1 VVLPAKAR
9 FLSRELVYTALT
21 RSKKKLVLLIQGK
34 NATSLFDLSQPTNSE
49 TARRNTNLFS
59 VGVRCSD
66 DFPYAQHL
74 VHRTSKNVMV
84 QSKSELTLATYF
96 ASADVNLG
104 DYTYNR
110 RLEGEGYPYRLRPDF
125 SWETDAGELI
135 LWEHLGMLAREDYRQ
150 GWEKKKAWYASN
162 GYIEGQNLFTST
174 EGPGLDMT
182 DIAMVAQRV
191 RNALDR

>member
-1 VVLPAKAR
+1 MLPEKTR

-34 NATSLFDLSQPTNSE
+34 NAASLFELSKPTNSE

-66 DFPYAQHL
+66 DFPYARHL

-84 QSKSELTLATYF
+84 QSKSELALATYF
-96 ASADVNLG
+96 ASPDVGLG

-110 RLEGEGYPYRLRPDF
+110 KLEGEGYPYRLRPDF
-125 SWETDAGELI
+125 SWETDAGDLI
-135 LWEHLGMLAREDYRQ
+135 LWEHLGMLDRDDYRE
-150 GWEKKKAWYASN
+150 GWKKKKAWYAAN
-162 GYIEGQNLFTST
+162 GYIEDKNVFTST
-174 EGPGLDMT
+174 EGPGLDM
-182 DIAMVAQRV
+182 AAVASVAERV
-191 RNALDR
+191 RKALDR